1 MHTALECRNFQGVQG
16 RDIILEFA
24 GRHGSKRLA
33 FLYLFQMSAFES
45 WVWNG
50 IERDEIVLSLA
61 HNLCVAF
68 HLTFGEGA
76 GRDADFGTVTDKGI
90 ENATD
95 RSVKDCESTVNKVVR
110 IFRNPYFLD
119 AETYLWVRNVYTGF
133 GMSSFAQHT
142 LVLDGFLNGLVI
154 DDSVFNQLAGID
166 AIVLID
172 ATELHAGAFNNAQG
186 RGIFISGFVNTS
198 HFAHKRFRNNMLA
211 CFNMCRH
218 GASPFSMNYRKAY
231 KGFRLHPIRYS
242 MPYGIIRF

>member
-1 MHTALECRNFQGVQG
+1 
-16 RDIILEFA
+16 
-24 GRHGSKRLA
+24 
-33 FLYLFQMSAFES
+33 MS
-45 WVWNG
+45 G
-50 IERDEIVLSLA
+50 
-61 HNLCVAF
+61 
-68 HLTFGEGA
+68 
-76 GRDADFGTVTDKGI
+76 
-90 ENATD
+90 NATD

-133 GMSSFAQHT
+133 GMSSLSEHT

-154 DDSVFNQLAGID
+154 DDSIFNQLAGID

-218 GASPFSMNYRKAY
+218 DASPSSMSYRKAY
-231 KGFRLHPIRYS
+231 KGFRLLPIRYS
-242 MPYGIIRF
+242 IKVHAKSYDGQMGGDRVTTQNLRVLKVIPEQNLLIVKGSFAGCNGSTVLIEK